1 MKSTPTEYRNCFIFA
16 YLKFS
21 HLQFFFL
28 IGRIYLPVY
37 SSSCIKVLRINWCL
51 RYTEQLTVVILLILP
66 SGKRAIAIKTNMAE
80 AMSFVKVFIMSM
92 MTIST
97 TNDNMTEENTS
108 IYLLTVLALMAATE
122 IYFHD

>member
-1 MKSTPTEYRNCFIFA
+1 M
-16 YLKFS
+16 
-21 HLQFFFL
+21 
-28 IGRIYLPVY
+28 
-37 SSSCIKVLRINWCL
+37 
-51 RYTEQLTVVILLILP
+51 TVVILLILP

-122 IYFHD
+122 IYLHD